1 MDSLPP
7 VAVSH
12 SKSGIILGLAAF
24 ALLGCSG
31 LIFTEIVRPF
41 RDNNIDLPM
50 AVGGC
55 VLAASLS
62 SAALSFH
69 MGARVLN
76 FIGLILSLLA
86 LFAVAFIFEAL
97 SHMRFM

>member
-1 MDSLPP
+1 MIAPT
-7 VAVSH
+7 
-12 SKSGIILGLAAF
+12 SKGGLWLGLF
-24 ALLGCSG
+24 ALTILGCSA

-50 AVGGC
+50 AVAGC
-55 VLAASLS
+55 VLAASLT

-69 MGARVLN
+69 KGARILN

-86 LFAVAFIFEAL
+86 LFATAFIFEAL